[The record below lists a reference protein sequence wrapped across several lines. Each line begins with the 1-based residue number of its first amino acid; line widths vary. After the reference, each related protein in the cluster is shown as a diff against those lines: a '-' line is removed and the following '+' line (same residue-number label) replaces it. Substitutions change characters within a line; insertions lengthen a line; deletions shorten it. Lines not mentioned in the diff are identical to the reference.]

1 MDLGT
6 LLENEGLTELR
17 LVRRERFELSLAKT
31 WSDVDWS
38 RFQTAFDT
46 DSVPNPDG
54 RWIGDQAARTLI
66 VLENAEPALTELE
79 ALMAAGRHQMMTLK
93 VERRLGMRAA
103 LFVHSS
109 VLGHNNGLH
118 ALRAGGFRR
127 HERDEP
133 ELAVFTDGLN
143 LGRAMSYK
151 NAAADLPLGGCKM
164 TVQCDPIALDDHARL
179 GFLGYA
185 IESGRFLTGPDMGFL
200 PEHADAMR
208 ARFTRHVTGGRRG
221 VLGPTGIPTA
231 LGCFLAIQQ
240 AAEIWFGW
248 KELTGKSAAIQG
260 LGAVGRPLAV
270 HLARAG
276 MKIVASDPDPSAIEA
291 TKREV
296 PDLTVTTPD
305 RILTLPCDVLAP
317 CAVGGVIDESMVG
330 KLSCKMLYGSANNIL
345 AAESVAE
352 ELRLADLLHRRGVLF
367 QVEWTHN
374 TAGVMSGFEEYV
386 RKEEASEEHL
396 RPRLVR
402 VCRDGTRA
410 LLEEAKASGET
421 PTAIAYRRI
430 EHRIHG
436 AER

>member
-38 RFQTAFDT
+38 RFQDQFDT
-46 DSVPNPDG
+46 DSLPDHDG
-54 RWIGDQAARTLI
+54 RWIGDHAARTLI
-66 VLENAEPALTELE
+66 VRSNAERSLAELE
-79 ALMAAGRHQMMTLK
+79 QLMSAGRHQMMTLK
-93 VERRLGMRAA
+93 VEPRLGMRAA

-127 HERDEP
+127 HDRSEP
-133 ELAVFTDGLN
+133 ELDVFTDGLN

-164 TVQCDPIALDDHARL
+164 TVQCDPIALDDQARL
-179 GFLGYA
+179 GFLGYC

-208 ARFTRHVTGGRRG
+208 ARYTRHVTGGRRG
-221 VLGPTGIPTA
+221 LLGPTGTPTA

-248 KELTGKSAAIQG
+248 RELAGKIAAIQG

-276 MKIVASDPDPSAIEA
+276 MKVVASDPDPQAIEA
-291 TKREV
+291 TRAEV
-296 PDLTVTTPD
+296 PELSIVAPEQ
-305 RILTLPCDVLAP
+305 ILTLPCDVLAP
-317 CAVGGVIDESMVG
+317 CAIGGVIDEAMIG

-345 AAESVAE
+345 AAGSVAE
-352 ELRLADLLHRRGVLF
+352 ELRLAGLLHRRGVLF

-386 RKEEASEEHL
+386 RGEEATEEHL
-396 RPRLVR
+396 HPRLVR
-402 VCRDGTRA
+402 VCRDGTRS
-410 LLEEAKASGET
+410 LLEEAKSTGET
-421 PTAIAYRRI
+421 PTAIAYRRV

-436 AER
+436 GDR